1 MSVYKK
7 LIESVENGN
16 RFKIDLVNKNL
27 WINKRQIIMEG
38 SVVYEK
44 YLNEPLIESD
54 DLADYFEYNPILNE
68 HCWGVANY
76 LYSNYKHSSPK
87 QTTLG
92 NKPYF
97 KALDIE
103 DLYDY
108 DLAYGLDRNIAQFI
122 LESYILFASLNE
134 WLKLENEKH
143 WFYQS
148 QDDRQF
154 VVLKEWI

>member
-38 SVVYEK
+38 EIIDER
-44 YLNEPLIESD
+44 YLNEPLIEFD
-54 DLADYFEYNPILNE
+54 DLADYFEYSPILNE

-76 LYSNYKHSSPK
+76 LYSNYKHSSPR
-87 QTTLG
+87 QSHLG

-97 KALDIE
+97 KSLDVE

-108 DLAYGLDRNIAQFI
+108 DLAYGLDRNTAQFI
-122 LESYILFASLNE
+122 LEGYILFASLVG
-134 WLKLENEKH
+134 WLKMENEKH

-148 QDDRQF
+148 RDDKEF
-154 VVLKEWI
+154 VVLNNWL

>member
-1 MSVYKK
+1 MSVYKM

-16 RFKIDLVNKNL
+16 RFKIDLIKKNL
-27 WINKRQIIMEG
+27 LINKKQIIMEG

-54 DLADYFEYNPILNE
+54 DLADYFEYSPILNE

-76 LYSNYKHSSPK
+76 LYSNYKHSAPK
-87 QTTLG
+87 QTHLG

-97 KALDIE
+97 KALDVE

-108 DLAYGLDRNIAQFI
+108 DLAYGLDRNVAQFI
-122 LESYILFASLNE
+122 LEGYILFSGLMG
-134 WLKLENEKH
+134 WLKMENEKH
-143 WFYQS
+143 WFYQD
-148 QDDRQF
+148 QDQKEF
-154 VVLKEWI
+154 VVLKEWL